1 VKRVASIAERERR
14 VVSFIVG
21 CMGGEGGGVW
31 WWVVMGEGKNLGG
44 DDLRRRMTRRKFV
57 GS

>member
-21 CMGGEGGGVW
+21 CMGGEGGGGL
-31 WWVVMGEGKNLGG
+31 VMGGDGRGKRFG
-44 DDLRRRMTRRKFV
+44 R
-57 GS
+57 